1 VLGFFK
7 ISLVN
12 CLPGAGFELPSFLIF
27 ASGVGRITGVSHWR
41 LAQDILNLKKK
52 KKKKGVRHPWKSKNK
67 PMKVKVGKRQSVDWN
82 LFAELAGLALIQTR
96 CCLRQHCKH

>member
-52 KKKKGVRHPWKSKNK
+52 KKKKKESGTLGNPRIS
-67 PMKVKVGKRQSVDWN
+67 Q
-82 LFAELAGLALIQTR
+82 
-96 CCLRQHCKH
+96 